1 MGRLSHPHLAD
12 IYVPDIAGASLSQAK
27 KVAKEFDDAVRR
39 AEASGNGITELE
51 QRQWAELT
59 TLTKILIDKGH

>member
-1 MGRLSHPHLAD
+1 
-12 IYVPDIAGASLSQAK
+12 VPDTASASVSQAK
-27 KVAKEFDDAVRR
+27 KAAKEFVDAVQR

-59 TLTKILIDKGH
+59 TLTKILIDKEH